1 MDNYF
6 YTKQYNKNQ
15 GAYIKKSDPQIT
27 LISLNQFTYPIKFQ
41 QMIKKNIATN
51 EFGFVFNP
59 ATGDSYSSNPIAAEI
74 IQLMKENNSL
84 NEIKKALLDKYEVD
98 KITIEK
104 DVDDFLQILK
114 ENNLL
119 SN

>member
-1 MDNYF
+1 
-6 YTKQYNKNQ
+6 
-15 GAYIKKSDPQIT
+15 
-27 LISLNQFTYPIKFQ
+27 
-41 QMIKKNIATN
+41 
-51 EFGFVFNP
+51 
-59 ATGDSYSSNPIAAEI
+59 
-74 IQLMKENNSL
+74 MKENNSL

-98 KITIEK
+98 KMTIEK

>member
-1 MDNYF
+1 
-6 YTKQYNKNQ
+6 
-15 GAYIKKSDPQIT
+15 
-27 LISLNQFTYPIKFQ
+27 
-41 QMIKKNIATN
+41 MIKKNIATN

-84 NEIKKALLDKYEVD
+84 NEIKKIVFDKYEAD
-98 KITIEK
+98 KMTIEK
-104 DVDDFLQILK
+104 DVDEFVSALK

-119 SN
+119 NA